1 MRLSASS
8 RDSRGFTAAASARP
22 AFKRESA
29 RGRNVGVGDP
39 LGENGEL
46 LDDWMFPP
54 QGINSTIRDETF
66 TTAGAVVIGR
76 RLFDLGFDPWGND
89 PPFHML
95 CSS

>member
-1 MRLSASS
+1 MTSAQ
-8 RDSRGFTAAASARP
+8 GP
-22 AFKRESA
+22 
-29 RGRNVGVGDP
+29 NVGVGDP

-46 LDDWMFPP
+46 LHNWMFPP

-66 TTAGAVVIGR
+66 TSAGAVVIGR